1 MIFLE
6 DTHIDLSTYGKC
18 MGIVDP
24 FENMKILI
32 LAHSKKNIP
41 AIFNYYSIKIKT
53 VNIIGDKGIEL
64 EDTCSNI
71 SYVFR
76 TIFHKYKTEEFEFFG
91 NIWPAAIPKLIA
103 QHIVSIIGLENFHEF
118 SFGGISSNIL
128 SKKNSFPRKRVLKLG
143 LFNDILSDFSEKN
156 VEKYFFKKEPA
167 EQTPA
172 EQIPAVEEPA
182 VEEPAEQIPVVK
194 IPAVQ
199 TPAVKIP
206 AVEEPGE
213 KIPADQEPAEQ
224 IPAVEE
230 PVVEEPAEKILA
242 VEEPTEQISAEKIP
256 AEKIPAVE
264 EPAEQILAVEE
275 PAEQIPAVQIP
286 AEQIPAVKE
295 PAKQTLADQ
304 EPVEQIPAVEEPT
317 EQIPAVQIP
326 AEQIPAVEEPAEQI
340 PAVQIPAVEEPA
352 EQMPAVQIPAE
363 QIPAVEEPAEQIPA
377 VQIPAEQITAVEEPA
392 VEERAVKE
400 RAVKEPAVEELA
412 EIIPSETIPAVV
424 EPAETIPAET
434 IPAVEE
440 PAETISA
447 EIIPAETIPSMVAI
461 GTNTPK
467 LMEIRNQKKENL
479 AESEPVEVIEARYEE
494 KNLTEIS
501 NKNDKANRTEGTNRK
516 TANPGGT
523 KASIEKSESD
533 TEIQKNQ
540 NAAMSTVV
548 PSNGPYLVP
557 NNIRISGSNFSSP
570 LYIYIEGEFEES
582 IRARV
587 ISSSLA
593 TCTIPI
599 RKSPETI
606 NIGVLNSSADK
617 LKFTC
622 NDFTPVISSVLPKL
636 VKQMKKNQRI
646 IISGLYLGF
655 VTLVQIGEFSIFS
668 FEKSHREIELIM
680 PEVSKTGPMKISVTN
695 SVGTRVALGLL
706 CVIP

>member
-172 EQIPAVEEPA
+172 GQTPAEQTPAEQIPV

-206 AVEEPGE
+206 AVEEPAE
-213 KIPADQEPAEQ
+213 KIPTDQEPAEQ

-230 PVVEEPAEKILA
+230 PVVEEPAEQILA
-242 VEEPTEQISAEKIP
+242 VEEPTEQIPAEKIPAVEEPADQEPAEQIPAEKIP
-256 AEKIPAVE
+256 AEKIPAVEEPAEQIPADQEPAEQIPAVE

-286 AEQIPAVKE
+286 AEQIPAV
-295 PAKQTLADQ
+295 
-304 EPVEQIPAVEEPT
+304 
-317 EQIPAVQIP
+317 QIP
-326 AEQIPAVEEPAEQI
+326 AEQIPAVEEPAEQR
-340 PAVQIPAVEEPA
+340 
-352 EQMPAVQIPAE
+352 
-363 QIPAVEEPAEQIPA
+363 
-377 VQIPAEQITAVEEPA
+377 PAEQITAVEEPA

-434 IPAVEE
+434 IPAVKIHSETIPAVEE

-447 EIIPAETIPSMVAI
+447 EIIPAETIPLMVAI

-501 NKNDKANRTEGTNRK
+501 NKNDKANRTEGINRK